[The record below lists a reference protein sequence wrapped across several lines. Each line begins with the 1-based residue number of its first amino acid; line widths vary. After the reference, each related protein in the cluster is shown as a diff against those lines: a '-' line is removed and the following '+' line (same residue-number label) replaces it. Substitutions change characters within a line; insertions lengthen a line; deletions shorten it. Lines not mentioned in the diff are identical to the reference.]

1 MISTPLPHFWTS
13 HTRQLSPKRNGK
25 KPMVLPEESPTASR
39 LTRKP
44 PWEKPPRAA
53 GDRPR
58 CLSNL
63 LKHWDGWKGVERNK
77 EQIRKTSSTN
87 NYMSN
92 CRKQVAWKNV
102 RINFEIDDSLSLCQT
117 SPSFCPAAPC
127 ISATCGETVQ
137 SATRPFSVTWSDV
150 DAVNVSFGA
159 SGGEKTRKIRNVE
172 SWKAIKTKCG
182 DHKFSSCHQVFLWN
196 TKNWYMLC
204 LNIPNHVFVKAV
216 WWLTVL

>member
-63 LKHWDGWKGVERNK
+63 LEALGWAEKVLRGTRNK
-77 EQIRKTSSTN
+77 SGKQVQQIII
-87 NYMSN
+87 
-92 CRKQVAWKNV
+92 CQIAGKQVAWKNV

-137 SATRPFSVTWSDV
+137 SATRPFSVHVEWRGCCECEFRG
-150 DAVNVSFGA
+150 FGA
-159 SGGEKTRKIRNVE
+159 VKNTENSKRWKLKGDKNKMWRPQIFFLPSSVLVKQLKIDICF
-172 SWKAIKTKCG
+172 A
-182 DHKFSSCHQVFLWN
+182 
-196 TKNWYMLC
+196 
-204 LNIPNHVFVKAV
+204 
-216 WWLTVL
+216 